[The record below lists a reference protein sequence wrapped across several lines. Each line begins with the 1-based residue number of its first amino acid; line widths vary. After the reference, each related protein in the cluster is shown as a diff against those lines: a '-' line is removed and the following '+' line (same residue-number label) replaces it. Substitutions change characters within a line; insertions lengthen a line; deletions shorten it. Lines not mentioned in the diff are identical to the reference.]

1 MAVRRPCRR
10 QKRASNS
17 SVAMHKYTVYKALA
31 GSRRVVSDVADPRI
45 TARGPA
51 VLRPIYIG
59 AESLV
64 KVQWTCLQGCAR

>member
-1 MAVRRPCRR
+1 MRRFPIAVKLTQPHPTR

-17 SVAMHKYTVYKALA
+17 SVAMHKYTVYKALG

-59 AESLV
+59 AERA
-64 KVQWTCLQGCAR
+64 W